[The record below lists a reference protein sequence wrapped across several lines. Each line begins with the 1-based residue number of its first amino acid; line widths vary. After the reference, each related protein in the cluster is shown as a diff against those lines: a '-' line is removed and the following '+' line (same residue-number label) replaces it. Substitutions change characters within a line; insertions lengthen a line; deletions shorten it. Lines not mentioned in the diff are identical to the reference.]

1 MFVSKEI
8 DDFLCRTQIGV
19 LSTVD
24 EKGLP
29 WSAPIWFSWEAGSAI
44 MFTDIATKKWRNL
57 VNSPYASLCV
67 DWRTPPYRSVVI
79 AGPVQRI
86 DRPIYELVLN
96 MALRYY
102 GKLEGPKF
110 AEEYRKDNQGVVV
123 IQLEPEKIASY
134 LD

>member
-8 DDFLCRTQIGV
+8 DDFLGRTQIGV

-44 MFTDIATKKWRNL
+44 MFTDVGTKKWRNL
-57 VNSPYASLCV
+57 VRNSYASLCV

-79 AGPVQRI
+79 AGPVQKI
-86 DRPIYELVLN
+86 NRPIYDLVLS

-102 GKLEGPKF
+102 GELEGPKF
-110 AEEYRKDNQGVVV
+110 AEDYREDNPGVVAF
-123 IQLEPEKIASY
+123 QLQPEKIASY

>member
-57 VNSPYASLCV
+57 SNSPYASLCV

-86 DRPIYELVLN
+86 DRPIYELVLS

-102 GKLEGPKF
+102 GKLEGQNSQRNTGKIIKGWLFFSWSPK
-110 AEEYRKDNQGVVV
+110 R
-123 IQLEPEKIASY
+123 
-134 LD
+134 